1 MGWINF
7 DNVIQQLAD
16 HGVQKPKGG
25 WQDAI
30 DSPKVSGAR
39 TKVDGVRQLGWVK
52 LHTIHL
58 DDGQPALVGSFGWWV
73 GGQAFVEKIKLV
85 VDGKTPTMSK
95 EKREALRARMAEER
109 KKSEAEIKRKVEDC
123 AARAD
128 RAWRQTCKEG
138 SRDQSEYLKRKQIDP
153 LGGRFL
159 PGGKFCIPIQDTER
173 RTYGLQV
180 IYDQK
185 KNGRDKSFW
194 PAGLAKKGHFFL
206 IGGIPD
212 RLLLIAEGFA
222 TAASIHQATK
232 LPVAV
237 AFDAGNL
244 LPVAKALKAK
254 YKRAKIL
261 ICADDDYRTEGNPG
275 ITHARNAALAVEG
288 SVVFPVFADERP
300 TETKGP
306 TDFNDLHLL
315 EGESAVARQI
325 EAALSELG
333 WAATSAARGNSEQ
346 PGGGETG
353 RRRAAQAVMDLD
365 DVVDR
370 FVPLDDGTG
379 EYVFDTWTN
388 KVAKRSQ
395 MIALLPAGVRGDDIK
410 RHPVW
415 ITRGAY
421 YLDQVGFDPSCKDP
435 DVLLNTWKGW
445 PMKPA
450 AGQCDVLLDLIAYLC
465 GKEQSGSEVYE
476 WLLSWMAWPL
486 QHPGAKMGSAV
497 IMHGPQGTGKTTVFK
512 VMCQIYG
519 QYGLVVDQDAIEDK
533 FNSDWGENRLFI
545 LAEEIV
551 SRMEMWHVK
560 NKLKNL
566 VTGDTIRINPKGLV
580 AYNQKNRL
588 NIVYLSNEN
597 QPLPLENDDRRH
609 LVIYTPP
616 ALSEQFYDELNAELD
631 NGGVEAFYDFLLR
644 RDLSDFHPKKR
655 PPMTQAKR
663 NLISLSA
670 TSELRFCQEWILGDL
685 DLPVVPCL
693 ATDFYAAYLKW
704 CRANGE
710 SRPRPSNQFF
720 GAVAHQQGWEKKK
733 ARIYPQETSLHTEP
747 KPMVLPPDDALANAG
762 TAMPAGENSAKWLG
776 ECARRFAD
784 AVSGSG
790 ERWAS

>member
-180 IYDQK
+180 IYYQK

-288 SVVFPVFADERP
+288 SVVFPIFAEERP
-300 TETKGP
+300 TDTKGP
-306 TDFNDLHLL
+306 TDFNDLQLL

-333 WAATSAARGNSEQ
+333 WAATRAARGNSEQ

-353 RRRAAQAVMDLD
+353 RRRAAPAVMDLD

-379 EYVFDTWTN
+379 DYVFDTWTN

-415 ITRGAY
+415 VTRGAY

-435 DVLLNTWKGW
+435 EVLLNTWKGW

-450 AGQCDVLLDLIAYLC
+450 AGKCDVLLDLIAYLC

-580 AYNQKNRL
+580 AYNQKNHL

-693 ATDFYAAYLKW
+693 ATDFYASYLKW

-790 ERWAS
+790 ERWAA

>member
-1 MGWINF
+1 MAWVNF
-7 DNVIQQLAD
+7 DEVLAQMQAFGLDVEAGDLVIGERRRCRHKDGGREKRGWFQLYELAKAD
-16 HGVQKPKGG
+16 GSGVL
-25 WQDAI
+25 I
-30 DSPKVSGAR
+30 
-39 TKVDGVRQLGWVK
+39 
-52 LHTIHL
+52 
-58 DDGQPALVGSFGWWV
+58 VGSFGAFFGAENV
-73 GGQAFVEKIKLV
+73 VQKVELPRKDRQAMTAEQ
-85 VDGKTPTMSK
+85 MA
-95 EKREALRARMAEER
+95 ALRER
-109 KKSEAEIKRKVEDC
+109 IKADKQRAEAE
-123 AARAD
+123 AARKAAECAKRAD
-128 RAWRQTCKEG
+128 HAWRSHCKEG
-138 SRDQSEYLKRKQIDP
+138 SRDQSEYLKRKQIEAH
-153 LGGRFL
+153 GGRFL

-180 IYDQK
+180 IYNEK
-185 KNGRDKSFW
+185 KGGRDKSFW

-212 RLLLIAEGFA
+212 RLLLVAEGFA

-244 LPVAKALKAK
+244 LPVVTALSKK

-261 ICADDDYRTEGNPG
+261 ICADDDYLTEGNPG
-275 ITHARNAALAVEG
+275 FSHANTAALAVEG
-288 SVVFPVFADERP
+288 GVAIPIFADERP
-300 TETKGP
+300 VDRKGP

-315 EGESAVARQI
+315 EGLPTVAKQI
-325 EAALSELG
+325 EATISALN
-333 WAATSAARGNSEQ
+333 WRPTTAARGSDTQ
-346 PGGGETG
+346 QGGGETG
-353 RRRAAQAVMDLD
+353 KRKAAQAIMELD
-365 DVVDR
+365 DVVER

-379 EYVFDTWTN
+379 DYVFDTWTN

-410 RHPVW
+410 RHPLYV
-415 ITRGAY
+415 TRGAY

-450 AGQCDVLLDLIAYLC
+450 AGSCNILLDLIGYLC
-465 GKEQSGSEVYE
+465 GKEENGSEVYE
-476 WLLSWMAWPL
+476 WLLNWMAWPL
-486 QHPGAKMGSAV
+486 QNPGAKMGSAV
-497 IMHGPQGTGKTTVFK
+497 IMHGPQGTGKTTIFK
-512 VMCQIYG
+512 VLCQIYG
-519 QYGLVVDQDAIEDK
+519 QYSMVVDQDAIEDK

-580 AYNQKNRL
+580 AYSQKNHL

-609 LVIYTPP
+609 LVVYTPP
-616 ALSEQFYDELNAELD
+616 ALSESFYDELNAELE
-631 NGGVEAFYDFLLR
+631 NGGVEAFYDFMLR
-644 RDLSDFHPKKR
+644 RDLSGFHPKKR

-670 TSELRFCQEWILGDL
+670 ASELRFCQEWILGDT

-693 ATDFYAAYLKW
+693 AGDFYAAYLRW

-720 GAVAHQQGWEKKK
+720 GAIAHQPGWEKKK
-733 ARIYPQETSLHTEP
+733 VRLYLNEASLQTEP
-747 KPMVLPPDDALANAG
+747 KPMVLPPVAALENAG
-762 TAMPAGENSAKWLG
+762 TNMPDGMNHARWLG
-776 ECARRFAD
+776 ECARKFAEGMRGD
-784 AVSGSG
+784 G
-790 ERWAS
+790 ERWAA

>member
-1 MGWINF
+1 MSWTNF
-7 DNVIQQLAD
+7 DDVLGQMQAFGLDVAPGDIVIGSRRRCRHKDGGREKRGWFQLYELPRAD
-16 HGVQKPKGG
+16 G
-25 WQDAI
+25 
-30 DSPKVSGAR
+30 SG
-39 TKVDGVRQLGWVK
+39 L
-52 LHTIHL
+52 LI
-58 DDGQPALVGSFGWWV
+58 VGSFGAFWGTENLV
-73 GGQAFVEKIKLV
+73 QKIELPRKDRQAMTAEQL
-85 VDGKTPTMSK
+85 
-95 EKREALRARMAEER
+95 EALRARIQADRKRVEAEAKRVAEE
-109 KKSEAEIKRKVEDC
+109 C
-123 AARAD
+123 ARRAD
-128 RAWRQTCKEG
+128 FAWRSHCQEG
-138 SRDQSEYLKRKQIDP
+138 SRDQSEYLKRKRVETH
-153 LGGRFL
+153 GGRFL

-173 RTYGLQV
+173 RTYGLQI
-180 IYDQK
+180 IYDEK
-185 KNGRDKSFW
+185 KHGRDKSFW

-212 RLLLIAEGFA
+212 RLLLVAEGFA
-222 TAASIHQATK
+222 TAASINQATN

-244 LPVAKALKAK
+244 LSVAKALQAK

-275 ITHARNAALAVEG
+275 LTAAQNAALAVDG
-288 SVVFPVFADERP
+288 GVALPIFKDERP
-300 TETKGP
+300 TDTKGP

-315 EGESAVARQI
+315 EGHDAVAKQI
-325 EAALSELG
+325 ESSLSALG
-333 WAATSAARGNSEQ
+333 WKATPAARGNSGQ

-353 RRRAAQAVMDLD
+353 KRRAAQSVMDLD
-365 DVVDR
+365 DIIGR

-379 EYVFDTWTN
+379 DYVFDTWTN

-421 YLDQVGFDPSCKDP
+421 YLDQVGFDPSGKDP

-445 PMKPA
+445 PIKPA
-450 AGQCDVLLDLIAYLC
+450 AGKCDVLLELVEFLC
-465 GKEQSGSEVYE
+465 NAEANGSEVADYLLD
-476 WLLSWMAWPL
+476 WLAWPL
-486 QHPGAKMGSAV
+486 QNPGAKMGSAV
-497 IMHGPQGTGKTTVFK
+497 IMHGPQGTGKTTLFK
-512 VMCQIYG
+512 VMCTIYG

-580 AYNQKNRL
+580 AYNQKNHL

-616 ALSEQFYDELNAELD
+616 ALPESFYDDLHAELA
-631 NGGVEAFYDFLLR
+631 NGGTEAFYDFLLR
-644 RDLSDFHPKKR
+644 RDLSNFHPKKR

-670 TSELRFCQEWILGDL
+670 ASELRFSQEWILGDA

-720 GAVAHQQGWEKKK
+720 GAIAHQPGWEKKK
-733 ARIYPQETSLHTEP
+733 IRMYPAEASIKTEP
-747 KPMVLPPDDALANAG
+747 KPMVLPPIAALENAG
-762 TAMPAGENSAKWLG
+762 TAMPSGSDQAKWLG
-776 ECARRFAD
+776 ECARRFAESL
-784 AVSGSG
+784 SGGG
-790 ERWAS
+790 ERWAA